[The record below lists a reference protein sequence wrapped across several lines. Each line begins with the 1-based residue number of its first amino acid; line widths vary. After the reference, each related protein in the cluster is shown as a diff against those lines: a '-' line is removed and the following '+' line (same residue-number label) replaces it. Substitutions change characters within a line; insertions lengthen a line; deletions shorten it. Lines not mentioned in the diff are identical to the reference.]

1 MLQVLYFFQHA
12 ICAERCAYY
21 KQKVQSNGGI

>member
-1 MLQVLYFFQHA
+1 MLQVLYFFNTPSA
-12 ICAERCAYY
+12 PNGASYY